1 MKSDSRNAM
10 GIQLIINKYRKIFR
24 TPENLDYYTK
34 EDLKTAERKFLKWVL
49 AEGASNINRQIGDT
63 PSRY

>member
-1 MKSDSRNAM
+1 MKIDSRNTM
-10 GIQLIINKYRKIFR
+10 GIQLILNKYRKIFR

-49 AEGASNINRQIGDT
+49 AGGASNINRQIGDT
-63 PSRY
+63 LSR

>member
-1 MKSDSRNAM
+1 MKIDSRNTM
-10 GIQLIINKYRKIFR
+10 GIQLLLNKYRKIFR

-63 PSRY
+63 LYR

>member
-34 EDLKTAERKFLKWVL
+34 EDFKTAERKFLKWVL
-49 AEGASNINRQIGDT
+49 AGGASNINRQIGDT

>member
-1 MKSDSRNAM
+1 MKSDSRNTI
-10 GIQLIINKYRKIFR
+10 GIQLILNKYRKIFR

-34 EDLKTAERKFLKWVL
+34 EDFKAAERKFLKWVL

-63 PSRY
+63 LSR